1 MLKKWQLAVDNNEA
15 FCALLTD
22 LLKAFSC
29 LGHELLI
36 AKLNSYGLPSASLK
50 LLSDYLLF
58 IKSQTPKKIENVFSN
73 WQNVETG
80 VTQES
85 ILGPLLLIL
94 FVCGLFSVLD
104 NTYFTSYADDN
115 TPYTINQ
122 NTDFVTKALEELC
135 IPVLT
140 WLKENKRKLNLGKCH
155 LIVNGT
161 ENSKIK
167 LDEFTITKSKKEKL
181 LGIIF
186 DDKLEFRY
194 HIENLCKKAS

>member
-73 WQNVETG
+73 W
-80 VTQES
+80 
-85 ILGPLLLIL
+85 
-94 FVCGLFSVLD
+94 
-104 NTYFTSYADDN
+104 
-115 TPYTINQ
+115 
-122 NTDFVTKALEELC
+122 
-135 IPVLT
+135 
-140 WLKENKRKLNLGKCH
+140 
-155 LIVNGT
+155 
-161 ENSKIK
+161 
-167 LDEFTITKSKKEKL
+167 
-181 LGIIF
+181 
-186 DDKLEFRY
+186 
-194 HIENLCKKAS
+194 